1 MDSARLDQII
11 NYAFNEPMYDFKQNP
26 LNLNLSE
33 QELYIRIR
41 IQVNEMQ
48 IKHNDEKMALIKMY
62 RDQLRTL
69 V

>member
-1 MDSARLDQII
+1 MDSTRLDQII
-11 NYAFNEPMYDFKQNP
+11 NYAFNEPMYDFTQNP

-41 IQVNEMQ
+41 IRVNEMQ

-62 RDQLRTL
+62 RDQLQAL
-69 V
+69 I

>member
-1 MDSARLDQII
+1 MDDTRLDQII

-33 QELYIRIR
+33 QELYIKIR

-48 IKHNDEKMALIKMY
+48 IKHNDEKTALIKMY
-62 RDQLRTL
+62 RDQLIAL